1 MTTLL
6 IIDNYDQLDME
17 VEGQPSLFPAELET
31 MGGDFYTF
39 ISSLPEEARK
49 EFLTSM
55 KDKMSQMP
63 EMLLSQSVSAYIKAE
78 YERIGINL
86 SKIQTRYILIT
97 GAKMLGL
104 ALLAMIASILVTLLS
119 QRLELKP

>member
-1 MTTLL
+1 MDKSKNSEKEWNAYLNKYPTLSEEGLYLWDGEQEDEISAILSLPMTTLL

-31 MGGDFYTF
+31 MGEISIPLF
-39 ISSLPEEARK
+39 SSLPEEARK

-63 EMLLSQSVSAYIKAE
+63 EMLLSQSVSVY
-78 YERIGINL
+78 
-86 SKIQTRYILIT
+86 
-97 GAKMLGL
+97 
-104 ALLAMIASILVTLLS
+104 
-119 QRLELKP
+119 